1 MSSSVNKAY
10 LVSSLASISVTTA
23 PLKTT
28 RVNSEEREHVKCETE
43 TCVSAVYCLII
54 DYNHHLTPLL
64 YLPLAPG
71 DREDQAG
78 PKEGRQNQNQ
88 QHNYDLYSQML
99 QMKYTKSE
107 YSEEEDQMN

>member
-10 LVSSLASISVTTA
+10 LVSSLALISVTTA

-28 RVNSEEREHVKCETE
+28 RVNSVEQEYLKCKTE
-43 TCVSAVYCLII
+43 TCITAVYCLILE
-54 DYNHHLTPLL
+54 YNHPFTLLL

-71 DREDQAG
+71 DREDRAG

-88 QHNYDLYSQML
+88 QHNYNYYSQML
-99 QMKYTKSE
+99 QMKFK
-107 YSEEEDQMN
+107 